1 MEGEENT
8 GLDNRQAPGTET
20 ELAAADQQRT
30 QFGDDR
36 PQFRSASPTDRSGTT
51 HGERRTGRPTS
62 PPLHHGEEVPT
73 KRFSTLYDTGRS
85 TDLGVL
91 PPQRSALIGQNSG
104 TA

>member
-36 PQFRSASPTDRSGTT
+36 PQFRSASPTDRSGPT
-51 HGERRTGRPTS
+51 HGDRRTSCTAS
-62 PPLHHGEEVPT
+62 LTFHLGEEVPT
-73 KRFSTLYDTGRS
+73 KRFNTFT
-85 TDLGVL
+85 
-91 PPQRSALIGQNSG
+91 
-104 TA
+104 

>member
-36 PQFRSASPTDRSGTT
+36 PQFRSASPTDRSGPT
-51 HGERRTGRPTS
+51 HGDRLTGRSASPT
-62 PPLHHGEEVPT
+62 LHLGEEVAT
-73 KRFSTLYDTGRS
+73 KRFNRL
-85 TDLGVL
+85 V
-91 PPQRSALIGQNSG
+91 
-104 TA
+104 

>member
-36 PQFRSASPTDRSGTT
+36 PQFRSASPTDRSGPT
-51 HGERRTGRPTS
+51 HGDRRTGHPASPT
-62 PPLHHGEEVPT
+62 PHLGEEVPT
-73 KRFSTLYDTGRS
+73 KRFTII
-85 TDLGVL
+85 
-91 PPQRSALIGQNSG
+91 LINYEYW
-104 TA
+104 A